1 MRAGFRLAGDARSFC
16 CRTGIPMRSSY
27 NSLCQVLNMMG
38 IAVLRLSMPYHDIR
52 RPAEIDR
59 ADYAVSANI
68 GRTLDSVRQGVVDV
82 RCCLD
87 WLESQ
92 GYNRLGIV
100 GTSLGSC
107 YAFIATA
114 HDPRIKVAAFNHA
127 STYFADVVW
136 HGQSTRHIREG
147 LETCIDLKNL
157 RQVWARRES
166 DGRTLTN
173 FRAGRGARSLFMRST
188 IMTFL
193 PEFSAGGRG
202 IRKAESRS
210 QSRRAALRALHH
222 GRDSIQIYGWVAAG

>member
-1 MRAGFRLAGDARSFC
+1 MLL
-16 CRTGIPMRSSY
+16 SY
-27 NSLCQVLNMMG
+27 NSLCRVLNWMG

-68 GRTLDSVRQGVVDV
+68 GRTLDSVRQGVIDV

-87 WLESQ
+87 WLEAQ

-114 HDPRIKVAAFNHA
+114 HDPRIQVAAFNHA

-147 LETCIDLKNL
+147 LETAIDLENL
-157 RQVWARRES
+157 RQVWRAVSPMVYFEQVCALAAPLAHYLCQVRHDVSARIF
-166 DGRTLTN
+166 G
-173 FRAGRGARSLFMRST
+173 
-188 IMTFL
+188 
-193 PEFSAGGRG
+193 AGGRG
-202 IRKAESRS
+202 IREAQTGS
-210 QSRRAALRALHH
+210 QSRRAALRPLHH
-222 GRDSIQIYGWVAAG
+222 GRDSYKYMDGWQLASFLRTAFE